1 MALTQH
7 NEPVCSVADKPRPRA
22 SETERGR
29 KEEQGMKEVEINL
42 KKRDKKDVS
51 GVREGQL
58 VGLNRSKDD
67 GEEGGEGKKWRP
79 DIV

>member
-1 MALTQH
+1 
-7 NEPVCSVADKPRPRA
+7 
-22 SETERGR
+22 
-29 KEEQGMKEVEINL
+29 MKEGERNL
-42 KKRDKKDVS
+42 KKKDKKGVS

-79 DIV
+79 DIVSDKARQCDRAD

>member
-1 MALTQH
+1 
-7 NEPVCSVADKPRPRA
+7 
-22 SETERGR
+22 
-29 KEEQGMKEVEINL
+29 MKEVEINL